1 MIPYLL
7 GESPVEGSSDT
18 LELVYGEI
26 KSLFTVAKD
35 EKNYKLLE
43 TLLLSLAQLGRWVV
57 LFTSH

>member
-1 MIPYLL
+1 M
-7 GESPVEGSSDT
+7 EGSSDT

-57 LFTSH
+57 FLASL